1 MSFLLAAGNASG
13 ATLLQLDD
21 PTVDTDQGSAF
32 TASFTSAPFDAGPA
46 TGWATLR
53 RLVQD
58 VTITG
63 TATVKVTPVADGR
76 EYAGQAPSIALVAT
90 AGPQQPVE
98 APVMVPGT
106 RFQMKVEIPAHTGQV
121 ELGESDQWFI
131 SRRTT
136 RT

>member
-1 MSFLLAAGNASG
+1 MAMLLAAGNASG
-13 ATLLQLDD
+13 ATILQLDD
-21 PTVDTDQGSAF
+21 PTVDQDQGVAF
-32 TASFTSAPFDAGPA
+32 TASFVSAPFDAGPA

-53 RLVQD
+53 RMVQD
-58 VTITG
+58 VTLTG
-63 TATVKVTPVADGR
+63 TATVKVTPIGDGS
-76 EYAGQAPSIALVAT
+76 EYPGQALSVALVAT
-90 AGPQQPVE
+90 SGPQQPVE

>member
-1 MSFLLAAGNASG
+1 MAMLLAAGNATG
-13 ATLLQLDD
+13 ATILKLDD
-21 PTVDTDQGSAF
+21 PTVQQDQGVAYI
-32 TASFTSAPFDAGPA
+32 ASLTTSPFDDGPA

-58 VTITG
+58 VSMTG
-63 TATVKVTPVADGR
+63 TATVTVTPVGDGS
-76 EYAGQAPSIALVAT
+76 EFPGQASTHAMTAVDGPSQVIET
-90 AGPQQPVE
+90 PVF
-98 APVMVPGT
+98 VPGT
-106 RFQMKVEIPAHTGQV
+106 RFQQMVSVSAHSGTL

>member
-1 MSFLLAAGNASG
+1 MSILLAAGNASG

-21 PTVDTDQGSAF
+21 PTVDTDQGVAF
-32 TASFTSAPFDAGPA
+32 LASFTSAPFDAGPA

-58 VTITG
+58 VTLTG
-63 TATVKVTPVADGR
+63 TATITVTPIGDGS
-76 EYAGQAPSIALVAT
+76 EYPGQALTSSLAAT
-90 AGPQQPVE
+90 NGPQQPVE
-98 APVMVPGT
+98 SPVMVPGT
-106 RFQMKVEIPAHTGQV
+106 RFQMKVSIPAHAGLV